1 MEKKKENEDGKI
13 ITENTEIQ
21 KIIKD
26 NYKQIYANKMDNL
39 GEMDK
44 FLEKCNLKQL
54 NQEEI
59 ENMNKLIIST
69 DINTVMENLPRN
81 KSPGSDGFTG
91 EFYQKFK
98 GELTPILLKVSHKIA
113 KKGNFPTS
121 FYVAIITLIP
131 KLGKYATKT
140 KSVSQYY

>member
-1 MEKKKENEDGKI
+1 MFSLKANLFLKPLLKSFKKKDI
-13 ITENTEIQ
+13 
-21 KIIKD
+21 
-26 NYKQIYANKMDNL
+26 
-39 GEMDK
+39 
-44 FLEKCNLKQL
+44 FL
-54 NQEEI
+54 
-59 ENMNKLIIST
+59 
-69 DINTVMENLPRN
+69 ENLPRN

-91 EFYQKFK
+91 EFYQIFK

-131 KLGKYATKT
+131 KLGKYATKM